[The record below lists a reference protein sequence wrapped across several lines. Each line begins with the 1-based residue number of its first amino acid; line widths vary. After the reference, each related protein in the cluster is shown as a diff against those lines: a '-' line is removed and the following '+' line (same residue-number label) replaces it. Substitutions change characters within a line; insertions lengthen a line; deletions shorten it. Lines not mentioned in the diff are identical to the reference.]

1 MDRYPVSDRNNLQ
14 IKVKECMF
22 YSFNISWKKAYTYFA
37 DLYMYTENHWK
48 YMQPSP
54 SYSVCTLHVFE
65 SSDIQHQPDC
75 VSWQMSP
82 CKSSIFLSMF
92 YSLSWASRIICIS
105 SVEFHAY
112 YTDVE
117 INRIDGK
124 TCIYNT
130 WPFHWQN

>member
-1 MDRYPVSDRNNLQ
+1 MSDRNNLQ

-22 YSFNISWKKAYTYFA
+22 YSFNVSWKKAYIYFA

-54 SYSVCTLHVFE
+54 SCSVCTLHVFD

-75 VSWQMSP
+75 ISWQMSP

-105 SVEFHAY
+105 SAEFHAY

-130 WPFHWQN
+130 WPFRWQN